1 MLFISDTL
9 TLRTQKYSKLEKIKK
24 STRPILIFKKLL

>member
-9 TLRTQKYSKLEKIKK
+9 TLRTQKHSKLEKN
-24 STRPILIFKKLL
+24 FKNVLGQH